1 MSSMSTDRG
10 PNSDSGAFLAAKQG
24 IEKAMRHVVEGER
37 QKEAGEDLV
46 LDTLKRVAQ
55 DYRLWTRRVVTVRTL
70 QTITVLE
77 LSPIV
82 ACSGASVAT
91 KVRRVSI
98 ASRAGRSD
106 GGVRERLIKRFVQRA
121 TDACSQASLAP

>member
-70 QTITVLE
+70 QTITVLDIQSYRDLLWCVGGYE
-77 LSPIV
+77 SETGQTSLREQV
-82 ACSGASVAT
+82 VQAVE
-91 KVRRVSI
+91 
-98 ASRAGRSD
+98 RAKG
-106 GGVRERLIKRFVQRA
+106 
-121 TDACSQASLAP
+121 